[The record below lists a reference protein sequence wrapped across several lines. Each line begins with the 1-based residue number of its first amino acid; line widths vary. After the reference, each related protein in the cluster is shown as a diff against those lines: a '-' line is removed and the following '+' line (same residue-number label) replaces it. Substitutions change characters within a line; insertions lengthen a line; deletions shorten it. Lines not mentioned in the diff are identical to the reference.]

1 MGLGIIC
8 DLKTKIISLVLK
20 GADIKKFHI
29 QRDAPEKYNYL
40 IGRNKWATAGMC

>member
-1 MGLGIIC
+1 MDNEWNI
-8 DLKTKIISLVLK
+8 K
-20 GADIKKFHI
+20 KKFHI